1 MVLAWGMGVAPTSL
15 AADAA
20 SYNIAPQGLESALTT
35 LAEQGQL
42 QMMFSPDIV
51 RGLTTKGLKGT
62 YEPDNAVEI
71 LLEGTGL
78 SFHFDGRETIV
89 ISDQPATDATNS
101 ATTDPADP
109 VDPADPGSA
118 DQGESQGQSTPTP
131 EARRRDVG
139 GPVLEE
145 IVVTAQKRA
154 QNLQDVPIAVTVFT
168 GNQLREDNIAS
179 LEDIG
184 NRTPGLVFS
193 AFSVGQPEITIRGI
207 GTKEDGA
214 AASDST
220 IVSVDDVYIAAR
232 TAQVFDIFDLERV
245 EVLRG
250 PQGTLYGK
258 NSIGGSINFVT
269 TKPTEETRIRLRQT
283 VANFGRFD
291 TGGLLSGEITQNLY
305 GKFSFSRRSFDG
317 YIHNILVNERQGG
330 ADTFAFRIGLR
341 WLPKENL
348 ELIFSFDSSDDK
360 LGATNREPVGSA
372 GPLHDGP
379 HASNPIAV
387 NVALGGAG
395 DPFSSL
401 ADVKGFTDRE
411 VRGYSLKVNWDV
423 DWATLTSISA
433 YRTSNFNW
441 LEDSEGLPA
450 NKFFADLTGITGSP
464 IPALTAPPDSGFA
477 FDVSDGAVEDAKQYT
492 QEFRLTSPS
501 ENRLDWIFGLFYSHE
516 EITRAETFSF
526 PSLGGPDGKPSTSTS
541 NQSNN
546 SESLASYAQA
556 TYALNDVLSATGGV
570 RFSYEKK
577 DIGIGADIISG
588 LPLLLTSFP
597 FTKAS
602 KSWSNVTG
610 RFSVQWTPTADA
622 MLYASFSTGFKS
634 GGFTGSASTL
644 ERGTTPFSPEHAKNY
659 ETGFKTQWLEHR
671 LLLNVTAFYTNYT
684 NLQVTRFFQ
693 PADSTF
699 GQFIT
704 ENAGTAHIKGVEVE
718 AVALPITGLEI
729 GGNYAYL
736 DAKFHNFT
744 GTPSITGTGNFT
756 GKRLRL
762 SPKNTASWYA
772 RYTWDLQFGSITS
785 KVDYRYQSLSF
796 LDPNNNPITVIPSYS
811 IWDVRLAFVS
821 PDGRWE
827 LAGWVQNLG
836 DEKYRT
842 HVFSQRGSRIAF
854 ALFGAPRTGGVTL
867 TFTY

>member
-1 MVLAWGMGVAPTSL
+1 MLAAALAWGVGTAQAGL
-15 AADAA
+15 AADTAT
-20 SYNIAPQGLESALTT
+20 YNIAPQELATALTA

-42 QMMFSPDIV
+42 QMVFAPEAV
-51 RGLTTKGLKGT
+51 RGRTTQGLNGT
-62 YEPDNAVEI
+62 YEPDQAVET
-71 LLEGTGL
+71 LLKGTGL
-78 SFHFDGRETIV
+78 AYHFNGRDTIV
-89 ISDQPATDATNS
+89 ISDQSSAGAGDPAIN
-101 ATTDPADP
+101 DPADP
-109 VDPADPGSA
+109 PENGDPGTSA
-118 DQGESQGQSTPTP
+118 DDAAAAP
-131 EARRRDVG
+131 EASNEVG
-139 GPVLEE
+139 VPAIEE

-154 QNLQDVPIAVTVFT
+154 QSLQDVPIAVTVFS
-168 GNQLREDNIAS
+168 GDRLREDDITS

-220 IVSVDDVYIAAR
+220 IVSIDDVYIAAR
-232 TAQVFDIFDLERV
+232 TAQVFDIFDLERI

-269 TKPTEETRIRLRQT
+269 TVPSEETRLRIRQT
-283 VANFGRFD
+283 FANYGRFD
-291 TGGLLSGEITQNLY
+291 TGGLISGEIAQNFY
-305 GKFSFSRRSFDG
+305 GKFSFSRRSHDG
-317 YIHNILVNERQGG
+317 YIRNILVNERQGESN
-330 ADTFAFRIGLR
+330 TFAFRIGLR

-348 ELIFSFDSSDDK
+348 ELIFSFDSADDQ

-379 HASNPIAV
+379 HASNPMAV
-387 NVALGGAG
+387 NAALGGAG
-395 DPFSSL
+395 DPFTSL
-401 ADVKGFTDRE
+401 ADVEGFTDRE
-411 VRGYSLKVNWDV
+411 VRGYSLKVNYDIG
-423 DWATLTSISA
+423 WATLTSISA
-433 YRTSNFNW
+433 YRTSNFDW

-450 NKFFADLTGITGSP
+450 NKLFADLTGITGSP
-464 IPALTAPPDSGFA
+464 IPALTAPPENGFA
-477 FDVSDGAVEDAKQYT
+477 FDVSDAAVEDTKQIT
-492 QEFRLTSPS
+492 QEFRLTSPG
-501 ENRLDWIFGLFYSHE
+501 EDRLNWIFGLFYSHE

-546 SESLASYAQA
+546 SESLAAYGQA
-556 TYALNDVLSATGGV
+556 TYALTEVLSMTGGV

-577 DIGIGADIISG
+577 NIGIGADIISG
-588 LPLLLTSFP
+588 LPLLLKPFP
-597 FTKAS
+597 FTKAA
-602 KSWSNVTG
+602 KSWSNVSG
-610 RFSVQWTPTADA
+610 RFSVEWTPTEDA
-622 MLYASFSTGFKS
+622 LIYASFSTGFKS

-659 ETGFKTQWLEHR
+659 ETGFKTQWLENR

-684 NLQVTRFFQ
+684 DLQVTRFFQ
-693 PADSTF
+693 PADSAF

-704 ENAGTAHIKGVEVE
+704 ENAGTAHIKGIEVE
-718 AVALPITGLEI
+718 AVALPFAGLEI

-772 RYTWDLQFGSITS
+772 RYTWDWQFGTIST
-785 KVDYRYQSLSF
+785 KLNYRYQSLAF
-796 LDPNNNPITVIPSYS
+796 LDPNNNPITVIPSYA

-827 LAGWVQNLG
+827 LAGWVKNLG
-836 DEKYRT
+836 NEKYRT

-854 ALFGAPRTGGVTL
+854 ALFGPPRTGGVTL
-867 TFTY
+867 TYNY